1 MKYYNEKN
9 ELCIHDTETN
19 VTDGFP
25 RLDID
30 LDSNTS
36 DTEIP
41 IIGNLS
47 NPMSMEEKY
56 AYYSPTLNRISDL
69 LQRFGTEQ
77 TKKYAKEL
85 LQVEERI
92 RFGKAI
98 FPETQTKDT
107 SSVSL
112 EETYYYVQ
120 LDLNNV
126 HYITKTDILED
137 DTGSVQVDSNKVE
150 IFENAGSMDD
160 NEPDHV
166 KFNKAENI
174 EKGEFYMKFKSKVRS
189 RGRPKGSSRVR
200 YGSKKKQALH
210 DITGQLP
217 VRPMLYTLNSFRS
230 NFCHQE
236 GSGTIF
242 KYSVILG

>member
-1 MKYYNEKN
+1 MLENFNNRDGDDKMYKTEEKSCYCSFALKYCAPCQHLLFFRERTHRSIYDKELFHMKYYIEKK

-47 NPMSMEEKY
+47 NPISMEEKY
-56 AYYSPTLNRISDL
+56 AYYSPILNRISDL

-107 SSVSL
+107 SGVSL
-112 EETYYYVQ
+112 EDTNDYVQ
-120 LDLNNV
+120 LDLNNI

-137 DTGSVQVDSNKVE
+137 DTGSV
-150 IFENAGSMDD
+150 
-160 NEPDHV
+160 
-166 KFNKAENI
+166 
-174 EKGEFYMKFKSKVRS
+174 
-189 RGRPKGSSRVR
+189 
-200 YGSKKKQALH
+200 
-210 DITGQLP
+210 
-217 VRPMLYTLNSFRS
+217 
-230 NFCHQE
+230 
-236 GSGTIF
+236 
-242 KYSVILG
+242 

>member
-30 LDSNTS
+30 LDSNT
-36 DTEIP
+36 EIP
-41 IIGNLS
+41 MIGNLS

-56 AYYSPTLNRISDL
+56 AYYSPILNRISDL

-107 SSVSL
+107 SGVSL
-112 EETYYYVQ
+112 EDTYYYVQ

-137 DTGSVQVDSNKVE
+137 DTGSV
-150 IFENAGSMDD
+150 
-160 NEPDHV
+160 
-166 KFNKAENI
+166 
-174 EKGEFYMKFKSKVRS
+174 
-189 RGRPKGSSRVR
+189 
-200 YGSKKKQALH
+200 
-210 DITGQLP
+210 
-217 VRPMLYTLNSFRS
+217 
-230 NFCHQE
+230 
-236 GSGTIF
+236 
-242 KYSVILG
+242 